1 MQFSAT
7 SEKQK
12 MTLNLKFLFLCL
24 KTTDLQ
30 RMSDLAVL
38 TLQSMSVA
46 VNKPQ
51 NGSRSRFSVFIYC
64 ERKHNSTAF
73 FLI

>member
-12 MTLNLKFLFLCL
+12 MLLNLRFLFLCL
-24 KTTDLQ
+24 EAADLQ

-38 TLQSMSVA
+38 TLQSLSVA
-46 VNKPQ
+46 VNKPP
-51 NGSRSRFSVFIYC
+51 NGSRFRFSVFIYC
-64 ERKHNSTAF
+64 ERKHSSTAF
-73 FLI
+73 FS